1 MRVYSIFSC
10 GFDYVTVILTSSF
23 LSTNAITTSVRLKN
37 TKSVVT
43 QTLAT
48 TSLLQRSRQLSFS

>member
-10 GFDYVTVILTSSF
+10 GFDYVIVSSF

-37 TKSVVT
+37 TNMIKSVVT
-43 QTLAT
+43 QTLTT
-48 TSLLQRSRQLSFS
+48 TSLL

>member
-1 MRVYSIFSC
+1 MRVYSLFSC

-48 TSLLQRSRQLSFS
+48 TSLLQ